1 MNVANMSLDELV
13 TLQHDVKQGIEGLK
27 SKVIA
32 EIVEKMAIV
41 GISVK
46 ELAKTQNRS
55 PAKKAVYRNPLN
67 PVETWCGIGKQPRW
81 FKTYLENG
89 GSMESMKIPI

>member
-41 GISVK
+41 GISIK

-67 PVETWCGIGKQPRW
+67 PVQTWCGHGKPPKW
-81 FKTYLENG
+81 YKSYLDNG
-89 GSMESMKIPI
+89 GDADSMKIPI